1 MGATQRCGA
10 VVLRQA
16 RKLLLAVAVGLPS
29 TAATRPVRDLA
40 RQHSLCL
47 ACGGPD
53 GRTLLTSDEVRAE
66 QRWLETFHRLR
77 LRSSDADVSDDA
89 STRPDPAD
97 DAGANDAKDR
107 ASFTQSESRTIVA
120 CTACATVLRV
130 PRPSPDEVED
140 TYARDR
146 YGRAT
151 LDELAKN
158 QDAFFTAKLAQL
170 ASQLAPI
177 RTGARVLEIGSFV
190 GGFLHAA
197 CARGWRATGVDVGE
211 ETTRYVRERGF
222 DVRRGDVLDVDL
234 EPGFAAAFVWST
246 FDQLGD
252 PSAVL
257 ERVRSL
263 LVPRGLLVL
272 RVPNGRFETAC
283 LELRRAARCTRRVH
297 HVLLAQAYDNFVS
310 FPYLTGY
317 TPESLAGLLEAHG
330 FACRHVG
337 GDTILRLADAR
348 TPRFAVRE
356 EERVKRAVRR
366 ACRGAA
372 RVTGLLFDPWLDV
385 VARSA

>member
-1 MGATQRCGA
+1 MA
-10 VVLRQA
+10 L
-16 RKLLLAVAVGLPS
+16 S
-29 TAATRPVRDLA
+29 SSAATAPVRDLA
-40 RQHSLCL
+40 RQRSLCL

-66 QRWLETFHRLR
+66 QRWLERFHSLR
-77 LRSSDADVSDDA
+77 LDL
-89 STRPDPAD
+89 PD
-97 DAGANDAKDR
+97 DAGGDDAKDR

-140 TYARDR
+140 TYAEDR

-170 ASQLAPI
+170 APQLSELRA
-177 RTGARVLEIGSFV
+177 GARVLEIGSFV

-197 CARGWRATGVDVGE
+197 RAHGWRATGVDVGE

-317 TPESLAGLLEAHG
+317 TPESLRGLLAAPG
-330 FACRHVG
+330 FECRHVS

-348 TPRFAVRE
+348 TRPFAVRE

-366 ACRGAA
+366 ACRSAE